1 MLKSFVH
8 NLADFKVLVVALLY
22 MHTAGL
28 PQRQEKP
35 RKIGVFENSQEKL
48 GSLTKF
54 KETSDFSV

>member
-1 MLKSFVH
+1 
-8 NLADFKVLVVALLY
+8 